1 MSNRAKKR
9 KTQTR
14 DQNQKHYALDNKLN
28 LEAKHFNPLTQNQE
42 VVFKQFS
49 RKHLFLHG
57 MAGTGKSFIA
67 IYLALK
73 EIFSSQSPFKKLII
87 VRSLVQTRDMGH
99 LPGSDKDKMKVYEAP
114 YIPICAEIFGRGDA
128 YTLLKQKGIIEFIS
142 TSFIRGITVNDSIV
156 LVDECQNLTAHEM
169 HSVMTRIGNY
179 CKIVFAGD
187 IRQTDLNKR
196 KELSGISDFI
206 KIIKCMNCFE
216 FVEFQEEDI
225 VRSAL
230 VKNYIITKNRLEDD
244 GIIQVNVV

>member
-1 MSNRAKKR
+1 MSNRAKNKR
-9 KTQTR
+9 KLPR
-14 DQNQKHYALDNKLN
+14 EFPKHYALDNKLS
-28 LEAKHFNPLTQNQE
+28 LDIKHFNPLTSNQE
-42 VVFKQFS
+42 TVFKQFT

-57 MAGTGKSFIA
+57 SAGTGKSFIA

-114 YIPICAEIFGRGDA
+114 YIPICAELFGRSDA
-128 YTLLKQKGIIEFIS
+128 YTVLKQKGIIEFMS
-142 TSFIRGITVNDSIV
+142 TSFIRGITLEDSIV
-156 LVDECQNLTAHEM
+156 LVDECQNLTSHEM

-196 KELSGISDFI
+196 KEYSGICDFI
-206 KIIKCMNCFE
+206 KIIQQMNCFE
-216 FVEFQEEDI
+216 FIEFNEDDI
-225 VRSAL
+225 VRSQL

-244 GIIQVNVV
+244 GTIKEAIV